1 MQTYEML
8 AKIERIM
15 HDYMRGLPAG
25 TPVTAALV
33 DRNGRLWA
41 WEQGA
46 FVSQTFNTMDSTERA
61 EALGLNESETLGL
74 TEGEVEDLYWCLD
87 YHLDTLD
94 DCIEAL
100 PRRNLLRDKV
110 GRFIRK
116 HIIREA
122 STQEMGGM

>member
-1 MQTYEML
+1 ML

-25 TPVTAALV
+25 TPVTAALM

-46 FVSQTFNTMDSTERA
+46 FVAQTFNTD
-61 EALGLNESETLGL
+61 GDPLGL
-74 TEGEVEDLYWCLD
+74 TGGWSEYIPEDSPKGLTEAEVQDLYWCLL

-94 DCIEAL
+94 DRIEAL
-100 PRRNLLRDKV
+100 PRRNLFRDKV

-122 STQEMGGM
+122 SIQEMGGM